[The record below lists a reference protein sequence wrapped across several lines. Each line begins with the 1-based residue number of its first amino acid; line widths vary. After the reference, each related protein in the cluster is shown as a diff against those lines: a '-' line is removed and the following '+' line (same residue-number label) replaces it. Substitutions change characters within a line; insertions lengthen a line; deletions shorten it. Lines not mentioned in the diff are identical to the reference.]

1 MIIGITGNSGS
12 GKSEI
17 AKILAKKINAQIIDA
32 DKVVKE
38 MTNTETEY
46 LKKII
51 ELFGNKILI
60 ENKLNRKKLAEIIYN
75 NKEKREQLDNL
86 TYYYV
91 VNEIKNKI
99 NKIKLKYI
107 IIDAPLLFE
116 SGLDKIC
123 EFTISVIARQ
133 DIKIDRICKR
143 DKIEKQIAIERLNI
157 QKNEEYYKAKSDYV
171 IENNNK
177 IEEIN
182 LEEICTKIG
191 MN

>member
-17 AKILAKKINAQIIDA
+17 AKILAKKIKAEIIDA

-51 ELFGNKILI
+51 ELFGNEILI
-60 ENKLNRKKLAEIIYN
+60 ENNINRKKLADIIYN
-75 NKEKREQLDNL
+75 NEEKRKQLNNL

-91 VNEIKNKI
+91 VNEIKNQI

-123 EFTISVIARQ
+123 EITISVIAKQ

-143 DKIEKQIAIERLNI
+143 DKLEKQIAIKRLNI
-157 QKNEEYYKAKSDYV
+157 QKKDEYYKSKSDYI
-171 IENNNK
+171 IENNGK
-177 IEEIN
+177 IEEVN

-191 MN
+191 KN

>member
-12 GKSEI
+12 GKSEVS
-17 AKILAKKINAQIIDA
+17 KILAKKINGEIIDA
-32 DKVVKE
+32 DKIVKE
-38 MTNTETEY
+38 MTDTETEY

-51 ELFGNKILI
+51 ELFGNEILI
-60 ENKLNRKKLAEIIYN
+60 ERKINRKKLAEIIYN
-75 NKEKREQLDNL
+75 NEEKRKELNKL

-99 NKIKLKYI
+99 NKIKLKNI

-123 EFTISVIARQ
+123 EFTISVIAKP

-143 DKIEKQIAIERLNI
+143 DKIERQTAINRLSI
-157 QKNEEYYKAKSDYV
+157 QKKDEYYKLKSDYI
-171 IENNNK
+171 IENNER

-182 LEEICTKIG
+182 WEEIFAL
-191 MN
+191 